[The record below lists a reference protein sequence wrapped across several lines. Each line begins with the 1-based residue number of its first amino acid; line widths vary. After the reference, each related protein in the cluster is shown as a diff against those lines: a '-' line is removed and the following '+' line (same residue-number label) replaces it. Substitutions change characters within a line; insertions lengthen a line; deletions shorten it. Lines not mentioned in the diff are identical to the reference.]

1 MFTALRAASVTLEE
15 FLRQAFEADLPDL
28 FVPAAGGAMQITLN
42 TPEEM
47 NVNGVSVW
55 LYRVVRD
62 EQRLNAPPRRISPDQ
77 VLVDP
82 LPLRL
87 HYLITPI
94 VDIAD
99 QASPQSEQLIL
110 GKVLQAFHD
119 TPQLRGNLLQDDFQG
134 TELELTIRL
143 ETLSLE
149 EITRVWEALQRAY
162 QLSVSYEVSVVP
174 IASAQP
180 SRAVAPVQVIVGE
193 SGVIVGTE

>member
-1 MFTALRAASVTLEE
+1 MFTALRAASLTITET
-15 FLRQAFEADLPDL
+15 LRQAFEADLPAL
-28 FVPAAGGAMQITLN
+28 FGPAAAGAMQITLN

-47 NVNGVSVW
+47 NANGVSVW

-77 VLVDP
+77 MQVEP

-87 HYLITPI
+87 HYLVTPI
-94 VDIAD
+94 VDINTA
-99 QASPQSEQLIL
+99 ASPETEQVIL
-110 GKVLQAFHD
+110 GKVMQTFHD
-119 TPQLRGNLLQDDFQG
+119 TPQLRGVQLQDDFQG
-134 TELELTIRL
+134 TDLELTIRL

-174 IASAQP
+174 VSSAQP
-180 SRAVAPVQVIVGE
+180 SREVAPVEVVIGNYAA
-193 SGVIVGTE
+193 IVDAG